1 MKSKLLPF
9 SFLALILGFTTFI
22 LASGW
27 ISNDQPVIPK
37 NQDINGNKAAS
48 EYLNKMISNQITGK
62 INPNDVLSAR
72 KQALQMQ
79 FKSGNELGLNWQ
91 EMGPDNTPGRVRAV
105 VFDNTDP
112 GGQTLIAAGVTGGL
126 WKTTNLGATWNK
138 IDQISPNIYVTC
150 MVQSSE
156 GTIYAGTG
164 EAFCTETDTYYGGLV
179 GQGMFKS
186 TDQNNFELIPG
197 TTPVV
202 TQLNDTVDW
211 AYINN
216 IALDPSSERVYAA
229 TNTGLWYS
237 DNGNTNWLKVAE
249 SNFDSTIFNV
259 SLAIDSIVHCDTY
272 EIVGDKVI
280 FSNPVYNA
288 PDTTSYLKETV
299 GTTRTVVPIGK
310 VPCASVSV
318 ASDGTVAAT
327 FANMVYTAPGG
338 TNLVF
343 TNQSKN
349 PVNPKE
355 VSKENREYATTL
367 FVYDTLN
374 PTVPYSRTLNFSVVT
389 EYGFTPKSGSSPLS
403 NSPGRTEI
411 AFAPSDPNV
420 LYVVGTG
427 QFGYL
432 DNIYLSENKG
442 ETWEI
447 ILPGGSS
454 LEIFNGTGCYNNTIA
469 VFPDDAHKILVG
481 GIDMWYGQKFGNT
494 GGYYNWGSG
503 AVSSSFFDE
512 ASTYYLPTGHHRYV
526 FSPTSSSKLAI
537 ATDRGVSLGTVTSTG
552 VNFQRINRNLSI
564 TQCYTVGVSGNR
576 KEFLCGAQGNGTQY
590 ISGNGNTPQYAEQ
603 INGGNGGSCAI
614 SVINPDAF
622 IYSQGA
628 GVILRS
634 EDKGATTSFNFTA
647 PGSNIFL
654 TPFVL
659 WEDFECE
666 NSRDS
671 IMFYADKDYLQGDMI
686 VGRSD
691 NYTYPFNH
699 MLDQNLADGDSITI
713 KDVVQSKFFH
723 AIANAVYVTKDV
735 IKFGK
740 EPDFWKIANTPG
752 FPTSIA
758 VSKDANFVFVG
769 TDNGKLY
776 RISNIALAYDSLRAD
791 VGSTACIIATNEL
804 AIPDFANRFIT
815 SVSVDQRNPEHVI
828 VTLGNYGNESYVF
841 RSTNALDS
849 ASVVTFTDIT
859 SNLPKMP
866 VFSSII
872 EQMRSNVAIIGT
884 EYGIYTTSNL
894 GDPNPVW
901 VKDQTG
907 VGMIPVY
914 QIKQQTI
921 YKPSFTVANPDPNI
935 PPLVFPE
942 VTNYGDIYMATF
954 GRGVFSDKTFHTV
967 GINETVNSKNT
978 IAGTISIFP
987 NPVKSEASLTF
998 ETSYP
1003 KNILISIYDL
1013 SGKVVKTVS
1022 SYCPV
1027 AGKQEVKINCSDLK
1041 AGTYVAKVSADK
1053 DSGSLKFIV
1062 R

>member
-27 ISNDQPVIPK
+27 ISNDQPVVPK
-37 NQDINGNKAAS
+37 NQDINGNKAAT
-48 EYLNKMISNQITGK
+48 EYLNKMMSNQVTGK
-62 INPNDVLSAR
+62 IDPNDVLTAR
-72 KQALQMQ
+72 NQALQTQ
-79 FKSGNELGLNWQ
+79 FKSGNELGLNWH
-91 EMGPDNTPGRVRAV
+91 EMGPDNAPGRVRAV

-112 GGQTLIAAGVTGGL
+112 TGQTLIAAGVTGGL

-138 IDQISPNIYVTC
+138 IDQISPNKYVTC
-150 MVQSSE
+150 MVQAAN
-156 GTIYAGTG
+156 GDIYAGTG
-164 EAFCTETDTYYGGLV
+164 EAFCTSTDTYYGGLV
-179 GQGMFKS
+179 GEGLYKS
-186 TDQNNFELIPG
+186 TNQDNFGLIPG
-197 TTPVV
+197 TIPAV

-216 IALDPSSERVYAA
+216 LAVDPSSERIYVA

-237 DNGNTNWLKVAE
+237 NDGNSNWQKITE
-249 SNFDSTIFNV
+249 CYFDSTIFNV
-259 SLAIDSIVHCDTY
+259 TLAIDSVVHCDTY
-272 EIVGDKVI
+272 EIQGDKVI
-280 FSNPVYNA
+280 FSNPVYSA
-288 PDTTSYLKETV
+288 PDTTSYSKEITE
-299 GTTRTVVPIGK
+299 TNRFIVPIGK

-327 FANMVYTAPGG
+327 FGNLVFTAPGG
-338 TNLVF
+338 TDLIF
-343 TNQSKN
+343 TNHSKN

-355 VSKENREYATTL
+355 MSKENRAYSTTL
-367 FVYDTLN
+367 IVYDTLN
-374 PTVPYSRTLNFSVVT
+374 PTTPYSRTVAFTT
-389 EYGFTPKSGSSPLS
+389 EAAYNFTPQDGPSPLS
-403 NSPGRTEI
+403 NNPGRTEI

-442 ETWEI
+442 VSWEI

-454 LEIFNGTGCYNNTIA
+454 LEIFNGSGCYNNTIA
-469 VFPDDAHKILVG
+469 VFPDNAYKILVG
-481 GIDMWYGQKFGNT
+481 GIDMWYGQKFGT
-494 GGYYNWGSG
+494 GGGYYNWGSG

-512 ASTYYLPTGHHRYV
+512 SSTYYLPTGHHRYV
-526 FSPTSSSKLAI
+526 FNPAINSKFAI
-537 ATDRGVSLGTVTSTG
+537 ATNRGVSLGTVTQTG
-552 VNFQRINRNLSI
+552 LSFQRINRNLSI
-564 TQCYTVGVSGNR
+564 TQCYTVGISGNR
-576 KEFLCGAQGNGTQY
+576 EEFLCGAQGNGTQY

-603 INGGNGGSCAI
+603 ISGGNGGSCAI
-614 SVINPDAF
+614 SVINPNAF

-628 GVILRS
+628 GVIYRS
-634 EDKGATTSFNFTA
+634 EDKGASTSFNFTA

-671 IMFYADKDYLQGDMI
+671 VKFFANKDYVQGDII
-686 VGRSD
+686 VGRSA

-699 MLDQNLADGDSITI
+699 LLEQDLVKGDSIII

-723 AIANAVYVTKDV
+723 AIANATYVTKDV
-735 IKFGK
+735 IKFDK
-740 EPDFWKIANTPG
+740 APDFWKIANTPG

-804 AIPDFANRFIT
+804 AIPDFAGRFIT
-815 SVSVDQRNPEHVI
+815 SVSVDQRNSEHVI
-828 VTLGNYGNESYVF
+828 VTLGNYGNESYVY

-866 VFSSII
+866 VYSSII
-872 EQMRSNVAIIGT
+872 EQMHSNVAIIGT

-894 GDPNPVW
+894 NDATPIW
-901 VKDQTG
+901 AKEQTG
-907 VGMIPVY
+907 IGMIPVY
-914 QIKQQTI
+914 QIKQQTT
-921 YKPSFTVANPDPNI
+921 YKPEFIVANPDPNI
-935 PPLVFPE
+935 PPMVYPE
-942 VTNYGDIYMATF
+942 VKNYGDIYMATF
-954 GRGVFSDKTFHTV
+954 GRGIFRDVTYRTV
-967 GINETVNSKNT
+967 GINETVTAKKT

-987 NPVKSEASLTF
+987 NPVVSEATVNIEIKNPTDILT
-998 ETSYP
+998 
-1003 KNILISIYDL
+1003 NIYDL
-1013 SGKVVKTVS
+1013 SGKVVKTIS
-1022 SYCPV
+1022 NYCPA
-1027 AGKQEVKINCSDLK
+1027 AGKQEIKINCSDLK
-1041 AGTYVAKVSADK
+1041 TGTYIIKVSAGGET
-1053 DSGSLKFIV
+1053 GSLKFIV